1 MTEKVNMLT
10 DAAAMSATLGLR
22 LARLRRERGL
32 SLDRLAQAS
41 GVSKGMLVQIE
52 AGRANPSI
60 ATLCRTASGLGVAVA
75 ELLELDAPSSVRLA
89 PPGSGA
95 VLWRGP
101 AGGTARL
108 LLGAP
113 GPDMLELWA
122 WELHPGERH
131 ESEAHPPGTVEL
143 LRVEEGTLVLDV
155 GESRHHL
162 AAGAAALA
170 ITDRPHAYGCG
181 TGGFVRWTMA
191 VHEPHGRRPHIRRSK
206 RPGAAGEGKLDA

>member
-10 DAAAMSATLGLR
+10 DAAAMSAALGLR
-22 LARLRRERGL
+22 LAGLRRERGF
-32 SLDRLAQAS
+32 SLDRLAHAS

-52 AGRANPSI
+52 AGRSNPSI
-60 ATLCRTASGLGVAVA
+60 ATLCRTAAGLGVAVA
-75 ELLELDAPSSVRLA
+75 ELLELDAPSSVRVA
-89 PPGSGA
+89 APGSGA

-108 LLGAP
+108 LVGSP

-143 LRVEEGTLVLDV
+143 LRVEAGTLVLDV
-155 GESRHHL
+155 GANRHHVPI
-162 AAGAAALA
+162 GAAALA
-170 ITDRPHAYGCG
+170 ITDQPHAYGCG
-181 TGGFVRWTMA
+181 EDGPVRWTMA
-191 VHEPHGRRPHIRRSK
+191 VHEPHGRRVGRK
-206 RPGAAGEGKLDA
+206 R